1 MTKWKP
7 NCAALVQRLS
17 VSKPSFLT
25 KKRILLAPWQVVLL
39 LSAYIGIVLNGA
51 VFFRRYTELGT
62 TPLTLL
68 AELGLVFTFTALLLS
83 LADLSGRWFAR
94 IFIVLLLTI
103 SVLASYYMTF
113 FNVVIGYGVVQA
125 VLTTDVDLSKEAVG
139 FGLFAW
145 FVVLAITPVALW
157 WRYVHVRKNTVA
169 SWWIKLKQVCG
180 QIGLV
185 LLLSVG
191 FVGIAQHVNTRS
203 TSTDAVGQDVGKASL
218 AAHTYVPSN
227 WVAGLGMS
235 ASSAWDNWVSKD
247 QKADPAAQFQ
257 YSLNASAKNAVD
269 DLVVVVV
276 IGESARSSNFG
287 LLGYERPTTPLL
299 AAEKNLAAFKATSCN
314 TSTKLSLAC
323 MFVRPQAVIERGLQA
338 PQVLEE
344 TVFSVFKKL
353 GFSIE
358 LYAMQSEVWFYNSI
372 KPDFYKIREVIAA
385 DSANRGKAVL
395 DSILVA
401 ELNASMAKHPKGRQV
416 IVLHTKGSH
425 FSYTSRYPREFARY
439 LPECSGVDGA
449 CTKQQL
455 INSYDNSLLYTDT
468 FLSNVMK
475 SLSGKKA
482 VLMYTSDHG
491 ESIDENR
498 HFHATPKPLA
508 PPEQLDVPLIFWAS
522 EPYLNANPVHRK
534 AFEQLQQ
541 AAKSPKATPGHA
553 NLFDSML
560 GCLGITSSNGGI
572 NDQYNL
578 CH

>member
-1 MTKWKP
+1 MG
-7 NCAALVQRLS
+7 LVQRLS
-17 VSKPSFLT
+17 VLKHRFLT

-51 VFFRRYTELGT
+51 VFFRRYAELGT
-62 TPLTLL
+62 TPLILL

-83 LADLSGRWFAR
+83 LADLSGKWLAR
-94 IFIVLLLTI
+94 VLIVLLLSI

-139 FGLFAW
+139 FGLFLW
-145 FVVLAITPVALW
+145 FTALAVVPLVLW
-157 WRYVHVRKNTVA
+157 WRYVHVRKSKLA
-169 SWWIKLKQVCG
+169 SWWLWFKQMGG

-185 LLLSVG
+185 LLCAAA
-191 FVGIAQHVNTRS
+191 FVAVAQYVNNGSNAVHTA
-203 TSTDAVGQDVGKASL
+203 DAVGQDVGKASL

-227 WVAGLGMS
+227 WVAGMGMS
-235 ASSAWDNWVSKD
+235 ASSAWDSWASKD
-247 QKADPAAQFQ
+247 QKTDPAAQFQ
-257 YSLNASAKNAVD
+257 YSADALTD
-269 DLVVVVV
+269 DVILVVV

-287 LLGYERPTTPLL
+287 LLGYERPTTPLM

-323 MFVRPQAVIERGLQA
+323 MFVRPQSVIERGLQA

-353 GFSIE
+353 GFSVE
-358 LYAMQSEVWFYNSI
+358 LFAMQSEVWFYNSI

-395 DSILVA
+395 DAILVA
-401 ELNASMAKHPKGRQV
+401 ELEASMDKHPQGRQV
-416 IVLHTKGSH
+416 VILHTKGSH
-425 FSYTSRYPREFARY
+425 FSYASRYPREFARY
-439 LPECSGVDGA
+439 QPECAGVDGA
-449 CTKQQL
+449 CSKAEL
-455 INSYDNSLLYTDT
+455 INAYDNSLLYTDT
-468 FLSNVMK
+468 FLSNLMK

-482 VLMYTSDHG
+482 VLIYTSDHG

-508 PPEQLDVPLIFWAS
+508 PPEQLDVPLMFWAS
-522 EPYLNANPVHRK
+522 EPYLNANPAHKK

-541 AAKSPKATPGHA
+541 AAKSPKTGVGHA

-560 GCLGITSSNGGI
+560 GCLGITSNNGGI
-572 NDQYNL
+572 NDKYNL

>member
-1 MTKWKP
+1 MFK
-7 NCAALVQRLS
+7 NR
-17 VSKPSFLT
+17 SFA
-25 KKRILLAPWQVVLL
+25 KKRILLAPWQGVLL
-39 LSAYIGIVLNGA
+39 LSVYIGIVLNAA
-51 VFFRRYTELGT
+51 VFFRRNSELGIT
-62 TPLTLL
+62 FLTLL

-83 LADLSGRWFAR
+83 LVDLSGKWLAR
-94 IFIVLLLTI
+94 IFIVLLLAI

-139 FGLFAW
+139 FGLLLW
-145 FVVLAITPVALW
+145 FVALAVIPLVLW
-157 WRYVHVRKNTVA
+157 WRYVHVRKNTAA
-169 SWWIKLKQVCG
+169 SWWLRFKQVGG
-180 QIGLV
+180 QVGLV
-185 LLLSVG
+185 LLMAAG
-191 FVGIAQHVNTRS
+191 FVAVAQHVNTRS
-203 TSTDAVGQDVGKASL
+203 DAVDVVGQDIGKASL

-235 ASSAWDNWVSKD
+235 ASNAWDSWANKD
-247 QKADPAAQFQ
+247 LKIDPAVKFQ
-257 YSLNASAKNAVD
+257 YSLNALAD
-269 DLVVVVV
+269 DVILVVV

-287 LLGYERPTTPLL
+287 LLGYERSTTPLL

-314 TSTKLSLAC
+314 TSTKLSLQC
-323 MFVRPQAVIERGLQA
+323 MFVRPQSVIERGMQA

-353 GFSIE
+353 GFRIE
-358 LYAMQSEVWFYNSI
+358 LFAMQSEVWFYNSI

-401 ELNASMAKHPKGRQV
+401 ELEASMAKRSKGPHA

-425 FSYTSRYPREFARY
+425 FSYTSRYPREFARF

-468 FLSNVMK
+468 FLNSLMK

-482 VLMYTSDHG
+482 VLIYTSDHG

-522 EPYLNANPVHRK
+522 EPYLNANPANKK
-534 AFEQLQQ
+534 AFEQLQL
-541 AAKSPKATPGHA
+541 AAKSPKTRAGHV

-560 GCLGITSSNGGI
+560 GCLGITSNNGGI
-572 NDQYNL
+572 DPKFNL